1 MPRFV
6 LFSVFAWL
14 LFVLLGWPG
23 LVIAAAAPYWLIPI
37 VMRYEHRI
45 PAHPDFE
52 PLSGD
57 GREIPDWARTLLDE
71 TAASL
76 ATVGYTSAG
85 TFVYSSPRTAESA
98 VTLFR
103 DQQRGRLAVVMAGW
117 SRNSPG
123 APRARVLELTARLG
137 DGESIVTTNA
147 RQPRLFAAVRGK
159 RVVQLPEV
167 RDPATLHAA
176 HRALVERDGR
186 REQFVP
192 YDDARPTLRAAAA
205 RDLADQRTAGYL
217 HLDVG
222 ADLFRPTWRGAFA
235 MTWRRFPPTSWILQR
250 QTRRTQ
256 NVLLEQLGPGVR
268 GTSDEGRGTRDERL
282 VNHPRTGGE

>member
-6 LFSVFAWL
+6 LFAVFAWL
-14 LFVLLGWPG
+14 LFMLLGWPG

-76 ATVGYTSAG
+76 ATVGYANAG
-85 TFVYSSPRTAESA
+85 TFRYCSPRTAESA

-103 DQQRGRLAVVMAGW
+103 DQERGRLAVVMAGW
-117 SRNSPG
+117 SRDSPG
-123 APRARVLELTARLG
+123 APRARVLELTARLV

-147 RQPRLFAAVRGK
+147 RQPRLFAPIRGR
-159 RVVQLPEV
+159 RVVRLPDV
-167 RDPATLHAA
+167 RDPVALHAA
-176 HRALVERDGR
+176 HQALVERDGR
-186 REQFVP
+186 REQVVP
-192 YDDARPTLRAAAA
+192 YDDARPTLRATAA
-205 RDLADQRTAGYL
+205 RDLADQRIAGYL
-217 HLDVG
+217 QLDKG
-222 ADLFRPTWRGAFA
+222 TDHFRPTWRGAFA
-235 MTWRRFPPTSWILQR
+235 MTWRRFPPMSWILQR
-250 QTRRTQ
+250 RTRRVQ
-256 NVLLEQLGPGVR
+256 NALLEQLGVR
-268 GTSDEGRGTRDERL
+268 GEG
-282 VNHPRTGGE
+282 